1 MRRTHATLIAPHI
14 EGLDLTPIIREVAR
28 IEVVDRIGL
37 ARAVG
42 LAVKIGCRHVST

>member
-14 EGLDLTPIIREVAR
+14 KGLDLTPIIREVAR

-42 LAVKIGCRHVST
+42 LAVKIGCREVST